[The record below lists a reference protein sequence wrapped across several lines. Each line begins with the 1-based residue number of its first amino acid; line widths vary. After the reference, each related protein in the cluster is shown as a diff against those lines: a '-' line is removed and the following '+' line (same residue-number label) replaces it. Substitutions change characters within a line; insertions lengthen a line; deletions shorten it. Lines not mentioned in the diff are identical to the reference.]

1 MNPLQLTLQSI
12 PAQAELILQSY
23 KLHTELDRSQSIL
36 RLFTEDPETELRPL
50 VEQLEADGF
59 VFAHERERFGI
70 AGMTCVNCAASAAS
84 MLRFLPGV
92 LSAEVSYANASV
104 ELAYLPD
111 LVQAAQMRDVLA
123 DIGYQLLIE
132 QGEDAAAKE
141 AALREAEIRKMSRN
155 ARWAMILAF
164 PLFVVGMFW
173 MDLPGRDWIMWLLAT
188 PMIFIFGRRFF
199 ISAYRQLRHRRANM
213 DTLVALSTG
222 IAYAASLVYML
233 VARMEGRMASA
244 HQLYFEASGVVIA
257 FILMGR
263 YWEEKAKLATSAAIR
278 KMMSLQPNVVQRVGV
293 DGSLSEVPLVSVY
306 PGDLL
311 QARPG
316 DRIAVDGILVSGHSS
331 VDESLI
337 TGESMPVEKAAGD
350 QVISGT
356 VNTAGTFVYRA
367 QKVGKDTLLARM
379 IHAVQSAQASRAP
392 VEQLTDKIAAV
403 FVPVVVVIA
412 LLSFCVWGLWIGSW
426 EMGFHAAVT
435 VLVISC
441 PCALGLATPTAIVA
455 AMGRGAELGILIRDA
470 VQLERLKDIQVLLVD
485 KTGTLTKGQPELVS
499 VWRHPG
505 LTEADWDTLAAIER
519 RSEHP
524 LAAAVCRYL
533 GERTEIPLQDFL
545 SVPGAG
551 AYARQGDRLFYV
563 GSAAWLKGQGII
575 PDTESREALNIQSA
589 SAYSQ
594 VWFGADGRVLA
605 VLQIADELKEGSA
618 AAVAAIQEKG
628 IEVCMLTGDHQAVAD
643 SVAAAAGI
651 HQVKAQVSPAQK
663 ADFVR
668 ELKKSGKVVA
678 MAGDGVNDSEAL
690 AAADVSIAMDKGSD
704 VAMELASLTLVQSD
718 LRRIPVAMEL
728 SRRTFRIVRQNLFWA
743 FIYNLVGIPLAAGV
757 FYPIFGKMLDPMY
770 AGMAMA
776 FSSVSVVLNSLR
788 LRYGKY

>member
-1 MNPLQLTLQSI
+1 M
-12 PAQAELILQSY
+12 
-23 KLHTELDRSQSIL
+23 DRSQSVL
-36 RLFTEDPETELRPL
+36 HLFTEDPETELRPL
-50 VEQLEADGF
+50 VERLENDGF

-70 AGMTCVNCAASAAS
+70 MGMTCVNCASSAAS

-104 ELAYLPD
+104 EVDYLPD
-111 LVQAAQMRDVLA
+111 LVQAAQMRDALS

-132 QGEDAAAKE
+132 QGDDAAAQE
-141 AALREAEIRKMSRN
+141 AALREAELHKMSRN
-155 ARWAMILAF
+155 ARWAMIFAL

-173 MDLPGRDWIMWLLAT
+173 MDLPGRDWIMWILAT
-188 PMIFIFGRRFF
+188 PMVFVFGRRFF
-199 ISAYRQLRHRRANM
+199 VSAYRQLRHRRANM

-222 IAYAASLVYML
+222 IAYTASLVYML
-233 VARMEGRMASA
+233 IARIEGHMASA

-263 YWEEKAKLATSAAIR
+263 YLEEKAKMATSAAIR
-278 KMMSLQPNVVQRVGV
+278 KMMSLQPNMVQRVAA
-293 DGSLSEVPLVSVY
+293 DGSLSEVPLLSVY

-316 DRIAVDGILVSGHSS
+316 DRIAVDGLIVSGHSS

-337 TGESMPVEKAAGD
+337 TGESLPVEKTVGD
-350 QVISGT
+350 SVVSGT

-392 VEQLTDKIAAV
+392 LEQLTDKIAAI
-403 FVPVVVVIA
+403 FVPVVVLIA
-412 LLSFCVWGLWIGSW
+412 LISFVAWGWLGASW
-426 EMGFHAAVT
+426 AMGFHAAVT

-470 VQLERLKDIQVLLVD
+470 AQLERLKDIQVLLLD
-485 KTGTLTKGQPELVS
+485 KTGTLTKGQPEVVS
-499 VWRHPG
+499 LWQHP
-505 LTEADWDTLAAIER
+505 EISDADWSMLAAIER
-519 RSEHP
+519 HSEHP

-533 GERTEIPLQDFL
+533 GKREEIPLEDFL

-551 AYARQGDRLFYV
+551 TRAVFAGQNYYV
-563 GSAAWLKGQGII
+563 GSAAWLQQQGVI
-575 PDTESREALNIQSA
+575 PDAGNREELKLQAA
-589 SAYSQ
+589 SAFSQ
-594 VWFGADGRVLA
+594 VWFGVAGKVLA

-618 AAVAAIQEKG
+618 AAVAAIKEKG
-628 IEVCMLTGDHQAVAD
+628 IEVYMLSGDHQAVA
-643 SVAAAAGI
+643 STVAAAAGI
-651 HQVKAQVSPAQK
+651 SEVRAQVSPSQK

-668 ELKKSGKVVA
+668 ELRKAGKVVA

-690 AAADVSIAMDKGSD
+690 TAADVSIAMDKGSD

-718 LRRIPVAMEL
+718 LRRIPLAMEL

>member
-1 MNPLQLTLQSI
+1 MDRAQSV
-12 PAQAELILQSY
+12 
-23 KLHTELDRSQSIL
+23 L

-50 VEQLEADGF
+50 VERLESDGF
-59 VFAHERERFGI
+59 VFSHERERFGI
-70 AGMTCVNCAASAAS
+70 MGMTCVNCASSAAS

-104 ELAYLPD
+104 EVDYLPD
-111 LVQAAQMRDVLA
+111 LVQSAQMRDALA

-132 QGEDAAAKE
+132 QGEDAAARE
-141 AALREAEIRKMSRN
+141 LALREAEQHKMSQN
-155 ARWAMILAF
+155 ARRAMIFAL

-173 MDLPGRDWIMWLLAT
+173 MDLPGRDWIMWILAT
-188 PMIFIFGRRFF
+188 PMVFVFGRRFF
-199 ISAYRQLRHRRANM
+199 VSAYRQLRHRRANM

-222 IAYAASLVYML
+222 IAYTASLVYML
-233 VARMEGRMASA
+233 SARMEGHMASA

-263 YWEEKAKLATSAAIR
+263 YLEEKAKMATSAAIR
-278 KMMSLQPNVVQRVGV
+278 KMMSLQPNMVQRVAA
-293 DGSLSEVPLVSVY
+293 DGSISEVPLLSVY

-316 DRIAVDGILVSGHSS
+316 DRIAVDGLIVSGHSS

-337 TGESMPVEKAAGD
+337 TGESLPVEKSIGER
-350 QVISGT
+350 VVSGT
-356 VNTAGTFVYRA
+356 VNAAGTFVYRA

-392 VEQLTDKIAAV
+392 LEQLTDKIAAI
-403 FVPVVVVIA
+403 FVPVVVLIA
-412 LLSFCVWGLWIGSW
+412 LISFVAWGWLGASW
-426 EMGFHAAVT
+426 AMGFHAAVT

-470 VQLERLKDIQVLLVD
+470 AQLERLKDIQVLLLD
-485 KTGTLTKGQPELVS
+485 KTGTLTKGQPEVVS
-499 VWRHPG
+499 LWQHP
-505 LTEADWDTLAAIER
+505 EISVADWNMLAAIER

-533 GERTEIPLQDFL
+533 GKREEIPLEDFL

-551 AYARQGDRLFYV
+551 ARAVFAGQNFYV
-563 GSAAWLKGQGII
+563 GSAAWLQQQGVI
-575 PDTESREALNIQSA
+575 PDAGTQEELKLQAA
-589 SAYSQ
+589 SAFSQ
-594 VWFGADGRVLA
+594 VWFGVAGKVLA

-618 AAVAAIQEKG
+618 AAVAAIKEKG
-628 IEVCMLTGDHQAVAD
+628 IEVYMLSGDHQAVAET
-643 SVAAAAGI
+643 VAAAAGI
-651 HQVKAQVSPAQK
+651 SEVRAQVSPSQK

-668 ELKKSGKVVA
+668 ELKKADKVVA

-757 FYPIFGKMLDPMY
+757 FYPIFGTMLDPMY

-788 LRYGKY
+788 LRYGTY